1 MLSQSTEIQIEKS
14 VQFVQ
19 PVQPVQ
25 SVRIIGSFGQ
35 IRLCRC
41 RYQSGQALFTPLKLR
56 SEGLVPASAAQGAD
70 ADFHSHLPRRR
81 DSPPS
86 CPLRSPEA
94 RETLQGPRTPTPLAP
109 AQKIPARP
117 AMASSGSCAAYGMG
131 NEWRQPQGWSAYTTI
146 GETSAD
152 LLASKLYEAAE
163 ANFPER
169 RIRKDFS
176 NGDADFE
183 ASFYII
189 RHTVMPA
196 VLTENFM
203 MDNVEDAAF
212 LLSEKGKTAIIK
224 THIDGIN
231 RYLIAYNELSKV
243 LF

>member
-1 MLSQSTEIQIEKS
+1 MVELPFIEDKGKH
-14 VQFVQ
+14 F
-19 PVQPVQ
+19 
-25 SVRIIGSFGQ
+25 F
-35 IRLCRC
+35 
-41 RYQSGQALFTPLKLR
+41 RYARADDIESGQALFTPLKLR
-56 SEGLVPASAAQGAD
+56 SEGLVPAAPALTRLR
-70 ADFHSHLPRRR
+70 DFHSHLPRRR
-81 DSPPS
+81 DSSSS
-86 CPLRSPEA
+86 CPLRSPEVK
-94 RETLQGPRTPTPLAP
+94 ETLQSPRTPAHRAT

-117 AMASSGSCAAYGMG
+117 AMASSGSCAASGMG

-176 NGDADFE
+176 DGDADFE

-212 LLSEKGKTAIIK
+212 LLS
-224 THIDGIN
+224 D
-231 RYLIAYNELSKV
+231 LSFASD
-243 LF
+243 LGRQL